1 MSLFENFAKETQ
13 QIELEIERKGV
24 VLGLDWDNE
33 SQIREVARKALAG
46 QQKGA
51 DATFHDMSWNDRAL
65 VELFALSQ
73 LMLTVMQESAAEDMQ
88 THGGKVWKSLGRA
101 LWNEAAALGIVD
113 ADKLRE
119 RLSLRVAP

>member
-1 MSLFENFAKETQ
+1 MSLFENYSKETQ

-33 SQIREVARKALAG
+33 SQIREVARKALAV

-51 DATFHDMSWNDRAL
+51 DATFHDMPWNDRAL

-88 THGGKVWKSLGRA
+88 THGGKIWKSLGRA
-101 LWNEAAALGIVD
+101 LWIEAAALGIVD

>member
-46 QQKGA
+46 PQKAAG
-51 DATFHDMSWNDRAL
+51 ATFHDMSWNDRAL

-119 RLSLRVAP
+119 RLSLRVVP